1 MSPTRSTGQPR
12 QSAPDGSRP
21 GRRGQAC
28 PAGRHASGE
37 RQRGGGDP
45 GKRRIRG
52 ERGDGRPSSRQAV
65 HALSETA
72 TGLGELTGLIH
83 AAGVSPSQAS
93 PSTILKVDLY
103 GAEVNGSGDGG

>member
-1 MSPTRSTGQPR
+1 MSRWPTCVRS
-12 QSAPDGSRP
+12 
-21 GRRGQAC
+21 
-28 PAGRHASGE
+28 
-37 RQRGGGDP
+37 GGGDP

-103 GAEVNGSGDGG
+103 GAEVNGSGDGGSNGTRNVGPHPIARA